1 MKQKWTNMYMDICI
15 RISQESKSKRL
26 KVASL
31 LVKDNNIISWGIN
44 GLPEGSPEDSLEDD
58 EGKTKLD
65 TVHSEIHA
73 IIYAA
78 RLGHSTVGSTLF
90 VTHNP
95 CLNCVSSIVSAGITH
110 VVYREN
116 YRDKTGID
124 KLKQYGVKVTK
135 LNYEL

>member
-1 MKQKWTNMYMDICI
+1 MKRKWINMYMDICV
-15 RISQESKSKRL
+15 RISKESKSKRL
-26 KVASL
+26 QVASL

-44 GLPEGSPEDSLEDD
+44 GLPENSIEDDLEDSD
-58 EGKTKLD
+58 GKTKLD

-78 RLGHSTVGSTLF
+78 RLGHSTYGSTLF

-110 VVYREN
+110 VFYKED
-116 YRDKTGID
+116 YRDQSGIE
-124 KLKQYGVKVTK
+124 KLKQYGVKVEK
-135 LNYEL
+135 LHID

>member
-1 MKQKWTNMYMDICI
+1 MKQKWINMYMDICI

-26 KVASL
+26 QVASL

-44 GLPEGSPEDSLEDD
+44 GLPEGSVEHSLEDE
-58 EGKTKLD
+58 EGNTKLD
-65 TVHSEIHA
+65 TIHSEIHA

-110 VVYREN
+110 VVYKEN
-116 YRDKTGID
+116 YRDQSGLD
-124 KLKQYGVKVTK
+124 KLKQYSVKISK
-135 LNYEL
+135 L